1 MAIRG
6 EPKAHQLY
14 LLRHADAAG
23 DLYGLGDASRGLSRN
38 GRAQAR
44 EMADLLRSTRIEL
57 VLCSTATRAK
67 ETTALLGLSAPIR
80 HLPRLYNASSRQVLA
95 ELASVDDSVHS
106 VLVVGHAP
114 GLPSLAYSLA
124 TPDSN
129 AAALAMVRPVF
140 PPATLVA
147 LEFFGGWSNL
157 SQARVFTA
165 LLTQPSPGNL
175 H

>member
-14 LLRHADAAG
+14 LLRHADAEG
-23 DLYGLGDASRGLSRN
+23 DQYGLGDASRGLSRD

-44 EMADLLRSTRIEL
+44 LMAELLGRTTIDL

-67 ETTALLGLSAPIR
+67 QTTQLLGLAAPIR
-80 HLPRLYNASSRQVLA
+80 HLPRLYNANARQVLA
-95 ELASVDDSVHS
+95 ELAAVDDAIHS

-124 TPDSN
+124 TPDSD
-129 AAALAMVRPVF
+129 AGALALIRPVF
-140 PPATLVA
+140 PPATLVG
-147 LEFFGGWSNL
+147 LEFFGGWSGL
-157 SQARVFTA
+157 SQARVFRA
-165 LLTQPSPGNL
+165 LLTDPAAPQR
-175 H
+175 